1 MTQGNILE
9 IDVNKLNFDII
20 LYVII
25 QINQYII

>member
-1 MTQGNILE
+1 MTQDNILE

-25 QINQYII
+25 QINPYII